1 MAQMVNNS
9 RDPQA
14 VMNMIAQQNPQ
25 MAQVMQ
31 TAKNSG
37 MSLKE
42 LFYKTAQQNGI
53 DPDAVIAAFK

>member
-25 MAQVMQ
+25 MAQFMQ
-31 TAKNSG
+31 AVSSSG
-37 MSLKE
+37 MSAKAM
-42 LFYKTAQQNGI
+42 FYQMAQQRGI
-53 DPDAVIAAFK
+53 DPDAMISAFK